1 MRIIGSIETNG
12 NQYQTIW
19 ATLSWIENQL
29 DDHGGS
35 KALAVRDGAGANH
48 AIIARNAKLAEVEEA
63 LRQLRHLG
71 IKDSHLCDLF
81 GYKGP
86 MKGLGQ
92 HVKELVSNMR

>member
-1 MRIIGSIETNG
+1 MRIIGSIETG
-12 NQYQTIW
+12 GIQYQAVW

-29 DDHGGS
+29 EDHGGA

-63 LRQLRHLG
+63 LRRLRQIG

-81 GYKGP
+81 GYKGS
-86 MKGLGQ
+86 MKGLRQ
-92 HVKELVSNMR
+92 HVKQLVSNMR